1 MLSIVT
7 TNALTSVNM
16 NGFKISNFTEKKIKI
31 TWYKFDSKL
40 FFENHVSGLCKQ
52 ANQKLHAL
60 TRTVNYM
67 NLSKRK
73 ALLKDLI

>member
-1 MLSIVT
+1 
-7 TNALTSVNM
+7 M
-16 NGFKISNFTEKKIKI
+16 NGFKISNFTEKKMQI

-40 FFENHVSGLCKQ
+40 FFENHVSGLCKKT
-52 ANQKLHAL
+52 NQKLHAL

>member
-40 FFENHVSGLCKQ
+40 FFENHVSGLCKK

-67 NLSKRK
+67 NLSKGK

>member
-1 MLSIVT
+1 MLSIVA

-16 NGFKISNFTEKKIKI
+16 NGFKISNFTEKKMQI

-40 FFENHVSGLCKQ
+40 FFENHVSGLCKK